1 MKRVIVA
8 AMVILALAASAVVLV
23 GCGEKSVPS
32 GSIAVVGD
40 VSITQEQFDATVA
53 QAKASYAAQ
62 GVDFPAVDTPQYNE
76 LKAQI
81 VDYLVQKEL
90 ISQKAAEM
98 GVEVTSTEVDERI
111 AGYVTQSGGQ
121 KKFDALLKKSGISA
135 EDLRAQ
141 LEVQMLQEKV
151 RKEVGKDVVVTAEEI
166 QAFYDDPDN
175 KSQFEVP
182 DTIDARHVLV
192 KTKAEALAVQRAL
205 EADSSDANWKKV
217 AKKYSIDPG
226 SKGTRRQPRQL
237 PRRPHGQ
244 GVRGRSLQPQS
255 GDRLRSGQ
263 DAVRVSRHRGDQEDT
278 RVHDDVRRG
287 QGRDRGSA
295 EDRGRDRRVGQVGR
309 GSHHRSRDHL
319 PAGLQPHRA
328 LGDAHSGQ
336 LSIALR
342 VGHEVEQGA

>member
-8 AMVILALAASAVVLV
+8 AMVILAFAASAVVLA

-151 RKEVGKDVVVTAEEI
+151 RKEVGKDVVVTAEEV

-226 SKGTRRQPRQL
+226 SKGTGGSLGSFPK
-237 PRRPHGQ
+237 
-244 GVRGRSLQPQS
+244 GRMVKEFEDAAFSLKVGTVSDPVKTQFGYHVIEVTKKTPGS
-255 GDRLRSGQ
+255 TTTFEEAKAGIEDRLKIEGETAAW
-263 DAVRVSRHRGDQEDT
+263 DKWVKEATTAAEIIYLPGFNPTEL
-278 RVHDDVRRG
+278 
-287 QGRDRGSA
+287 SA
-295 EDRGRDRRVGQVGR
+295 TPT
-309 GSHHRSRDHL
+309 
-319 PAGLQPHRA
+319 PASSPSPSESA
-328 LGDAHSGQ
+328 TK
-336 LSIALR
+336 
-342 VGHEVEQGA
+342 

>member
-135 EDLRAQ
+135 EDL
-141 LEVQMLQEKV
+141 
-151 RKEVGKDVVVTAEEI
+151 
-166 QAFYDDPDN
+166 
-175 KSQFEVP
+175 
-182 DTIDARHVLV
+182 
-192 KTKAEALAVQRAL
+192 
-205 EADSSDANWKKV
+205 
-217 AKKYSIDPG
+217 
-226 SKGTRRQPRQL
+226 
-237 PRRPHGQ
+237 
-244 GVRGRSLQPQS
+244 GRNS
-255 GDRLRSGQ
+255 
-263 DAVRVSRHRGDQEDT
+263 
-278 RVHDDVRRG
+278 
-287 QGRDRGSA
+287 
-295 EDRGRDRRVGQVGR
+295 
-309 GSHHRSRDHL
+309 RSRCCRRRC
-319 PAGLQPHRA
+319 ARTSA
-328 LGDAHSGQ
+328 RM
-336 LSIALR
+336 LS
-342 VGHEVEQGA
+342 

>member
-8 AMVILALAASAVVLV
+8 AMVILALAASAVVLA

-81 VDYLVQKEL
+81 VDYLVKKEL

-98 GVEVTSTEVDERI
+98 GVEVKSTEVDERI
-111 AGYVTQSGGQ
+111 AGYVAQSGGQ
-121 KKFDALLKKSGISA
+121 KKFDGLLKKSGITA

-151 RKEVGKDVVVTAEEI
+151 RKEVGKDVAVTAEEV

-226 SKGTRRQPRQL
+226 SKGSGGSLGTFPKGRMVKEFENEAFSIKVGTISSPVKTQFGYHVIEVTKKTPGSTTTFEEAKAGIEQQL
-237 PRRPHGQ
+237 KLEGEAAAWEAWLKEATTAAAIIYAAGFNPAELTASP
-244 GVRGRSLQPQS
+244 SPAAPPAS
-255 GDRLRSGQ
+255 SP
-263 DAVRVSRHRGDQEDT
+263 SPSE
-278 RVHDDVRRG
+278 
-287 QGRDRGSA
+287 SA
-295 EDRGRDRRVGQVGR
+295 TK
-309 GSHHRSRDHL
+309 
-319 PAGLQPHRA
+319 
-328 LGDAHSGQ
+328 
-336 LSIALR
+336 
-342 VGHEVEQGA
+342 